1 MSPRWQTRKDA
12 YKLHLAALGRRP
24 GTLNIHN
31 SALRCWERY
40 CCAHHLNPLRAQ
52 ETACEGWLAS
62 LYCLYAQSTI
72 RHYLLALRGFFC
84 WQGDG
89 TAFASL
95 PVPVEQPVAVRPYSH
110 ADLRRLLNAA
120 DSPRDR
126 AILLLLIGS
135 GMRAAELVGIRL
147 EDVETSSGTI
157 LVRGK
162 GGKSRLVAPGMAA
175 MEALQDHVRSAHVR
189 RSPVFPMLPSSLYHL
204 VARLGERAG
213 VAGAYPHRFRH
224 TFASMFLQNG
234 GDVGDLKVILGHSTL
249 AMSLRYARYY
259 EADRA
264 LDAQRRFNPADALFA
279 VDRMRDTCRLPSPQR

>member
-1 MSPRWQTRKDA
+1 VSPRWQTRKDA

-62 LYCLYAQSTI
+62 LYGLYAQSTI

-95 PVPVEQPVAVRPYSH
+95 PVPKERPVPVRPYSH
-110 ADLRRLLNAA
+110 ADLRRLLRAA
-120 DSPRDR
+120 GDSASPQRDV

-162 GGKSRLVAPGMAA
+162 GGKSRLVAPGLAA
-175 MEALQDHVRSAHVR
+175 MRALREHVRQAHVR
-189 RSPVFPMLPSSLYHL
+189 RGLIFPMLPSSLYHL
-204 VARLGERAG
+204 IARLGDRAG
-213 VAGAYPHRFRH
+213 VASAYPHRFRH
-224 TFASMFLQNG
+224 SFASMFLQNG
-234 GDVGDLKVILGHSTL
+234 GDVGDLKVILGHSTIT
-249 AMSLRYARYY
+249 MSLRYARYY

-264 LDAQRRFNPADALFA
+264 LDAQRRYNPADALFA
-279 VDRMRDTCRLPSPQR
+279 VDKMRKTCRR